1 MVGERSLHVILL
13 AFHAPD
19 RSFAVTDWWL
29 PGKRYKLRGTN
40 RNTCCV
46 FEASEKRETG
56 TPYLSG
62 SNNSGC
68 PEFSGPLKL
77 LSPTPTSR

>member
-1 MVGERSLHVILL
+1 MVGERSLYVVRL

-19 RSFAVTDWWL
+19 RSYTLIAGL

-40 RNTCCV
+40 RNTSYV
-46 FEASEKRETG
+46 FEAREKREAG